1 MYQLTQVI
9 TLEVGWQMN
18 FCKSISIQRNLVKPS
33 LLNKLNSRFL
43 QKTSQNKDKLF
54 ISRILGQKTFFF
66 CRDDLTRFCFVDD
79 GRA

>member
-54 ISRILGQKTFFF
+54 ISRILGQKIFFW
-66 CRDDLTRFCFVDD
+66 RDDLTRFCFVDD